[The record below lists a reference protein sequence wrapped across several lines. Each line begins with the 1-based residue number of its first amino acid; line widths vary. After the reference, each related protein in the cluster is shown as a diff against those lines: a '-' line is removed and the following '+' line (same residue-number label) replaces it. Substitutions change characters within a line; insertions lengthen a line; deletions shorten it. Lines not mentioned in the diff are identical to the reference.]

1 MTLEDARSIN
11 RTNAALAL
19 DIYRAY
25 TALGLSLDTVT
36 LAESVLL
43 TRSYGGV

>member
-1 MTLEDARSIN
+1 MTLEDARIIN
-11 RTNAALAL
+11 RANAQLAL

-25 TALGLSLDTVT
+25 TALGLTLDTVA

-43 TRSYGGV
+43 TRLYRG

>member
-11 RTNAALAL
+11 RTNAVLAL

-25 TALGLSLDTVT
+25 VSLGLTLDTVA

-43 TRSYGGV
+43 TRLYGGV